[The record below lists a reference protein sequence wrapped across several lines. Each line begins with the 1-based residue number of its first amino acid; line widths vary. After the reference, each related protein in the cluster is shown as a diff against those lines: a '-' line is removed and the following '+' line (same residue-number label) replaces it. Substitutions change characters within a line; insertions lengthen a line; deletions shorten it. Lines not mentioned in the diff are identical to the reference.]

1 LNKFSRRIFSNQQGI
16 HENLICFLEKYKNH
30 PYLKPVARHTLDAF
44 KKVEQIIAKENKP
57 IILDSGCG
65 VGESTLYFAQKYK
78 HHIVLGIDK
87 SLYRLN
93 KNKHYNK
100 FVTENY
106 YLLRADL
113 FDFWRLAAREK
124 WDIDL
129 HFILYPNP
137 WPLKKDL
144 KKRYHAHPVF
154 HELVRLGKRIELRSN
169 WSLYLQEFSH
179 AYQYISGKSSTVE
192 SFTPEIAITPF
203 ERKYMNSGQTLYRL
217 IIEKEKNEQF

>member
-1 LNKFSRRIFSNQQGI
+1 
-16 HENLICFLEKYKNH
+16 
-30 PYLKPVARHTLDAF
+30 
-44 KKVEQIIAKENKP
+44 
-57 IILDSGCG
+57 
-65 VGESTLYFAQKYK
+65 
-78 HHIVLGIDK
+78 
-87 SLYRLN
+87 
-93 KNKHYNK
+93 
-100 FVTENY
+100 
-106 YLLRADL
+106 
-113 FDFWRLAAREK
+113 
-124 WDIDL
+124 L

-179 AYQYISGKSSTVE
+179 AYQYISGRSSTVE

-217 IIEKEKNEQF
+217 IIEK